1 MSDSV
6 NKQLSSCLD
15 GELPSEEAPMLMKRL
30 GRDSWSRA
38 ALNRYCVMGEV
49 MRDGLVPGLLD
60 GNFAQRV
67 SDGISN
73 EEFSSP
79 GHSFWHGKVQRLVAG
94 AGVAAAVAAVALV
107 SLQTVIIDTDQTGLS
122 AQSDVDAISYTVPEP
137 PDRLNS
143 YLVRHGSQAAMAR
156 NSSWTRVVTDV
167 ASNAAEQTDGAPE
180 NDEDPVPE
188 PDTVDAEKVEKVR
201 P

>member
-15 GELPSEEAPMLMKRL
+15 GELPSEEAAMLMKRI
-30 GRDSWSRA
+30 GRDSRSRD
-38 ALNRYCVMGEV
+38 ALNRYTVMGEA

-60 GNFAQRV
+60 GDFARRV
-67 SDGISN
+67 SDEIST
-73 EEFSSP
+73 EEFSQS
-79 GHSFWHGKVQRLVAG
+79 GQSIWRGKIQRLVAG

-107 SLQTVIIDTDQTGLS
+107 SLQTAIVDTAPTGLS

-156 NSSWTRVVTDV
+156 NSSWTRVVTDEASDV
-167 ASNAAEQTDGAPE
+167 AGQAEDGPQIDDLDA
-180 NDEDPVPE
+180 VPE
-188 PDTVDAEKVEKVR
+188 PDAVDAKKVT

>member
-15 GELPSEEAPMLMKRL
+15 GELPLEEAAMLMKRL
-30 GRDSWSRA
+30 GRDSRSRA
-38 ALNRYCVMGEV
+38 ALTRYILMGEV
-49 MRDGLVPGLLD
+49 MRDGLVPGLLN

-67 SDGISN
+67 SEEISS
-73 EEFSSP
+73 EEFPPSGRSS
-79 GHSFWHGKVQRLVAG
+79 WRGKVQKLVAG

-107 SLQTVIIDTDQTGLS
+107 SLQTAIVDPDQTGLS
-122 AQSDVDAISYTVPEP
+122 GQGNVETISYTVPEP

-143 YLVRHGSQAAMAR
+143 YLVRHGTQAAMAR
-156 NSSWTRVVTDV
+156 NSSWTRVVTDE
-167 ASNAAEQTDGAPE
+167 ASDAAERSQGVPEIDDVAPE
-180 NDEDPVPE
+180 PE
-188 PDTVDAEKVEKVR
+188 AVNAKKVT

>member
-15 GELPSEEAPMLMKRL
+15 SELPSEEAAMLMKRL
-30 GRDSWSRA
+30 GRDSRSRA
-38 ALNRYCVMGEV
+38 ALNRYIVVGEV

-67 SDGISN
+67 SDEISS
-73 EEFSSP
+73 EEFSPS
-79 GHSFWHGKVQRLVAG
+79 GHSIWRGKVQRLVAG

-107 SLQTVIIDTDQTGLS
+107 SLQTAIVDTDQTGLS
-122 AQSDVDAISYTVPEP
+122 TQSNVDAISYTVPEP

-156 NSSWTRVVTDV
+156 NSSWTRVVTDE
-167 ASNAAEQTDGAPE
+167 ASDAAEHTDGVPEIDDADAAPE
-180 NDEDPVPE
+180 PE
-188 PDTVDAEKVEKVR
+188 AVDAKRVT